1 MSHLSTNNK
10 HFSSRDCALSH
21 HKVTNMHLLGDAPRF
36 EPDVLVGAHTLYE
49 LHAKTDPDLK
59 ASLSSML

>member
-1 MSHLSTNNK
+1 
-10 HFSSRDCALSH
+10 
-21 HKVTNMHLLGDAPRF
+21 MHLLGDAPRF
-36 EPDVLVGAHTLYE
+36 EPYVLVGAHTLYE